1 MKVRILIVVAA
12 TTLLLF
18 LGSCTP
24 HQTQGEGGMQNT
36 LSRKEQ
42 VVELLKTFETGDT
55 VPIAYINPEKYI
67 QHNLQVVDGV
77 DGLREAIREA
87 AKSGIKVNTLRVFED
102 GDYVFAQTLTSR
114 PDDSIELT
122 FDIFRYEGD
131 KIVEHWDNSSVFH
144 APSDTAVFQSAYIGN
159 ITAVTDLDKYAEN
172 KALAEQF
179 MRTVVLQDSIER
191 FSDFADTASYTEH
204 NPYIQEG
211 MMAMLLLFA
220 DGGQSFVPSTIHKVL
235 GEGDYVLVVSEKSVD
250 GVAKSALYDLF
261 RFSNGKIVE
270 HWNILE
276 AIPPQTEWKNTN
288 GKFGF

>member
-1 MKVRILIVVAA
+1 MKVRILIVVAV

-24 HQTQGEGGMQNT
+24 HHTQGEGGMQNT

-67 QHNLQVVDGV
+67 QHNLQVADGV
-77 DGLREAIREA
+77 EGFREAIRGAE
-87 AKSGIKVNTLRVFED
+87 KSGVKVNTLRVFED

-144 APSDTAVFQSAYIGN
+144 APSDTAMFQSAYIGS
-159 ITAVTDLDKYAEN
+159 IAAVTDLDKCAEN
-172 KALAEQF
+172 KALAEGF

-191 FSDFADTASYTEH
+191 FPEFADTASYTEH

-211 MMAMLLLFA
+211 IMAMLLLFA

-261 RFSNGKIVE
+261 RFANGKIVE

-276 AIPPQTEWKNTN
+276 AIPPQSAWKNAN

>member
-1 MKVRILIVVAA
+1 MLQFFVKLSLPKKMKVRILVLA
-12 TTLLLF
+12 TSLLF
-18 LGSCTP
+18 LGSCTM

-42 VVELLKTFETGDT
+42 VVALLKTFETGDT
-55 VPIAYINPEKYI
+55 VPVAY
-67 QHNLQVVDGV
+67 
-77 DGLREAIREA
+77 
-87 AKSGIKVNTLRVFED
+87 
-102 GDYVFAQTLTSR
+102 TSR

-159 ITAVTDLDKYAEN
+159 ISAVTDLDKCAEN
-172 KALAEQF
+172 KALAEGF

-191 FSDFADTASYTEH
+191 FPEFADTASYIEH

-261 RFSNGKIVE
+261 RFSSGKIVE

-276 AIPPQTEWKNTN
+276 AIPPQSAWKNAN

>member
-1 MKVRILIVVAA
+1 MKVRILVLA
-12 TTLLLF
+12 TSLLF
-18 LGSCTP
+18 LGSCTM

-42 VVELLKTFETGDT
+42 VVALLKTFETGDS

-67 QHNLQVVDGV
+67 QHNLQVADGV
-77 DGLREAIREA
+77 EGFREAIRGAE
-87 AKSGIKVNTLRVFED
+87 KSGIKVNTLRVFED

-159 ITAVTDLDKYAEN
+159 ITAVTDLDKCAEN
-172 KALAEQF
+172 KALAEGF

-191 FSDFADTASYTEH
+191 FPEFADTASYTEH

-220 DGGQSFVPSTIHKVL
+220 DGGSRLFLLQFIKFWVKV
-235 GEGDYVLVVSEKSVD
+235 
-250 GVAKSALYDLF
+250 
-261 RFSNGKIVE
+261 IMC
-270 HWNILE
+270 
-276 AIPPQTEWKNTN
+276 
-288 GKFGF
+288 

>member
-1 MKVRILIVVAA
+1 MKVRILVLA
-12 TTLLLF
+12 TSLLF
-18 LGSCTP
+18 LGSCTM

-42 VVELLKTFETGDT
+42 VVALLKTFETGDT
-55 VPIAYINPEKYI
+55 VPVAYINSEKYI
-67 QHNLQVVDGV
+67 QHNLQVADGV
-77 DGLREAIREA
+77 EGFREAIRGAE
-87 AKSGIKVNTLRVFED
+87 KSGIKVNTLRVFED

-159 ITAVTDLDKYAEN
+159 ISAVTDLDKCAEN
-172 KALAEQF
+172 KALAEGF

-191 FSDFADTASYTEH
+191 FPEFADTASYTEH

-261 RFSNGKIVE
+261 RFANGKIVE

>member
-1 MKVRILIVVAA
+1 MKVRILVLA
-12 TTLLLF
+12 TLFLF
-18 LGSCTP
+18 LGSCTM

-36 LSRKEQ
+36 LSRKEK
-42 VVELLKTFETGDT
+42 VVALLKTFETGDS

-67 QHNLQVVDGV
+67 QHNLQVADGV

-159 ITAVTDLDKYAEN
+159 ITAVTDLDKCAEN
-172 KALAEQF
+172 KALAEGF

-191 FSDFADTASYTEH
+191 FPEFADTASYIEH

>member
-1 MKVRILIVVAA
+1 MKVRILVLA
-12 TTLLLF
+12 TSLLF
-18 LGSCTP
+18 LGSCTM

-42 VVELLKTFETGDT
+42 VVALLKTFETGDS
-55 VPIAYINPEKYI
+55 VLIAYINPEKYI
-67 QHNLQVVDGV
+67 QHNLQVADGV
-77 DGLREAIREA
+77 EGFREAIRGAE
-87 AKSGIKVNTLRVFED
+87 KSGVKVNTLRVFED

-159 ITAVTDLDKYAEN
+159 ISAVTDLDKCAEN
-172 KALAEQF
+172 KALAEGF

-191 FSDFADTASYTEH
+191 FPEFADTASYTEH

>member
-1 MKVRILIVVAA
+1 M
-12 TTLLLF
+12 
-18 LGSCTP
+18 

-42 VVELLKTFETGDT
+42 VVALLKTVETGDT

-67 QHNLQVVDGV
+67 QHNLQVADGV

-102 GDYVFAQTLTSR
+102 GEYVFAQTLTSR
-114 PDDSIELT
+114 PDDSVELT
-122 FDIFRYEGD
+122 FDIFRYESD

-172 KALAEQF
+172 KALAEGF

-191 FSDFADTASYTEH
+191 FPEFADTVSYTEH

-235 GEGDYVLVVSEKSVD
+235 GEGDYVLVVSEKNID

-261 RFSNGKIVE
+261 RFSKGKIVE

-276 AIPPQTEWKNTN
+276 AIPPQSAWKNAN

>member
-1 MKVRILIVVAA
+1 MCLLHRFFFWEVVPCIKRK
-12 TTLLLF
+12 
-18 LGSCTP
+18 GK
-24 HQTQGEGGMQNT
+24 GGMQNT

-42 VVELLKTFETGDT
+42 VVALLKTFETGDS

-67 QHNLQVVDGV
+67 QHNLQVADGV
-77 DGLREAIREA
+77 EGFREAIRGAE
-87 AKSGIKVNTLRVFED
+87 KSGIKVNTLRVFED

-144 APSDTAVFQSAYIGN
+144 APSDTTVFQSAYIGN

-235 GEGDYVLVVSEKSVD
+235 GEGDYVLVVSEKNID

-261 RFSNGKIVE
+261 RFFKGKIVE

-276 AIPPQTEWKNTN
+276 AIPPQSAWKNAN

>member
-1 MKVRILIVVAA
+1 MKVRILVLA
-12 TTLLLF
+12 TLFLF
-18 LGSCTP
+18 LGSCTM

-36 LSRKEQ
+36 LSRKEK
-42 VVELLKTFETGDT
+42 VVALLKTFETGDS

-67 QHNLQVVDGV
+67 QHNLQVADGV

-144 APSDTAVFQSAYIGN
+144 APTDTAMFRSAYIGN
-159 ITAVTDLDKYAEN
+159 ITTVTDLDKCAGN
-172 KALAEQF
+172 KALAEGF

-191 FSDFADTASYTEH
+191 FPDFADTVSYTEH

-261 RFSNGKIVE
+261 RFSSGKIVE

-276 AIPPQTEWKNTN
+276 AIPPQSAWKNAN